1 MGGGC
6 ISCIPGLD
14 CTALSMSDA
23 FASVTF
29 RPGPAGVS
37 GIPGRRGRREGVSR
51 KADAILDRL
60 AAGIPGAA
68 AGFTLLFSALPFPG
82 ADLECVWQR
91 EEFGG
96 NWYHCP
102 AFGLDG
108 WLCPA
113 LFKYFETAP
122 PRLYIR
128 AQAKGT

>member
-1 MGGGC
+1 MNA
-6 ISCIPGLD
+6 IRAIHPHRHEGLWVFD
-14 CTALSMSDA
+14 NAAVGLHQEP
-23 FASVTF
+23 F
-29 RPGPAGVS
+29 VS
-37 GIPGRRGRREGVSR
+37 G
-51 KADAILDRL
+51 ADAILDRL

-82 ADLECVWQR
+82 ADLECIWQR

-102 AFGLDG
+102 QFGLEG

-128 AQAKGT
+128 AQPKGT